1 VNESP
6 WKAEKTGGGSESGTT
21 RPTIGG
27 SAVIAFGVQRWFVG
41 AAVSLAL
48 AVTALVAGC
57 SPGAQS
63 ARAGGDPAR
72 AAAVPAA
79 SPPLLVAVGD
89 LACSPETPR
98 TAVACHQAATSAL
111 ALRLRPAAVALLG
124 DTQYQV
130 GALSAYRQSFAPT
143 WGRLRP
149 RLHPAVG
156 NHEYL
161 TADATDYFTYF
172 GRSAGP
178 RGRGYY
184 SYNLGAWH
192 LIVLNSNCLFVS
204 CRAGSPQERWLRAD
218 LAAHRNRCVLAYWH
232 HPRFT
237 SGFHGNTLAV
247 APLWNA
253 LYRAGADLVLTG
265 HDHDYERFAP
275 QTPSGRRDPVR
286 GIREF
291 VVGTGG
297 VNHYRFVRLAPN
309 SERRS
314 SSTFGVLAL
323 TLRPGGYSWRFVP
336 EPGALFTDAG
346 SDTCH

>member
-1 VNESP
+1 MV
-6 WKAEKTGGGSESGTT
+6 ARAT
-21 RPTIGG
+21 
-27 SAVIAFGVQRWFVG
+27 
-41 AAVSLAL
+41 LAL
-48 AVTALVAGC
+48 IATALVAACGETPVA
-57 SPGAQS
+57 SP
-63 ARAGGDPAR
+63 P
-72 AAAVPAA
+72 AAANSASPAA
-79 SPPLLVAVGD
+79 VSPANGPLLVAVGD
-89 LACSPETPR
+89 LACAPETPR
-98 TAVACHQAATSAL
+98 TAIACHHAATSSL

-130 GALSAYRQSFAPT
+130 GALSAFSQSFSPT

-161 TADATDYFTYF
+161 TPGAADYFTYF

-184 SYNLGAWH
+184 SYNLGGWH
-192 LIVLNSNCLFVS
+192 LIVLNSNCAFVS
-204 CRAGSPQERWLRAD
+204 CRVGSSQERWLRAD

-247 APLWNA
+247 APLWSA
-253 LYRAGADLVLTG
+253 LHRAGADVVLSG

-275 QTPSGRRDPVR
+275 QNAAGRRDQTR

-297 VNHYRFVRLAPN
+297 VNHYRFVRVAPN
-309 SERRS
+309 TERRS
-314 SSTFGVLAL
+314 SATFGVLTL

-336 EPGALFTDAG
+336 EPGASFTDAG
-346 SDTCH
+346 SGACH

>member
-1 VNESP
+1 M
-6 WKAEKTGGGSESGTT
+6 
-21 RPTIGG
+21 
-27 SAVIAFGVQRWFVG
+27 AFEFAGRWSVVG
-41 AAVSLAL
+41 ATL
-48 AVTALVAGC
+48 ALVATALMAACGAAPAP
-57 SPGAQS
+57 SP
-63 ARAGGDPAR
+63 RAAADSPR
-72 AAAVPAA
+72 AAAVSAA
-79 SPPLLVAVGD
+79 SGPLLVAVGD

-98 TAVACHQAATSAL
+98 TAIACHHAATSGL

-149 RLHPAVG
+149 RLHPAAG
-156 NHEYL
+156 NHDYL
-161 TADATDYFTYF
+161 TPAAADYFSYF

-192 LIVLNSNCLFVS
+192 LIVLNSNCEFVA
-204 CRAGSPQERWLRAD
+204 CRVGSPQERWLRAD

-237 SGFHGNTLAV
+237 SGFHGNTFAV

-253 LYRAGADLVLTG
+253 LHRAGADVVLTG

-275 QTPSGRRDPVR
+275 QTPTGRRDPAR

-314 SSTFGVLAL
+314 SATFGVLAL
-323 TLRPGGYSWRFVP
+323 TLKPGGYSWRFVP
-336 EPGALFTDAG
+336 EPGASFTDAG
-346 SDTCH
+346 SGTCH